1 MIDTWFKK
9 DLEKI
14 YASHSIV
21 VFTDE
26 SNEAGFL
33 LDVVKES
40 CTIYH
45 THNDMDELKAK
56 YEIEK
61 QADSLTRTLIY
72 TTNSKDKLKFI
83 REYCETN
90 GCIEIKYFEH
100 YIKKKVNEH
109 LNLNINL
116 PKDEL
121 ITAAKVSVG
130 KDQNYWMDLSHKG
143 ASEIFDLEK
152 ELLPFLDNPKNYLR
166 KYDESTQEIFFKR
179 VSELIGQPFVPKPA
193 QTLAK
198 EIVQCIMDGLRNNK
212 PNQTLLE
219 VYINWLDSI
228 TYRDSLND
236 YLKKYTLTEITDIYN
251 VHPLHPFR
259 KIDELWL
266 KDIGK
271 KMTDKSFLNNIL
283 PKITQRNSGKAARSL
298 EIGFWSYVKVLLEF
312 DEKNISQLNS
322 FQECVDF
329 YINHFY
335 KLDSAI
341 RKLYTEFITREEM
354 IEPIQQFYK
363 NLSTL
368 FLDKWFKYI
377 GEYKSNQTGKIAEI
391 LSENTSK
398 TAIVV
403 GDGVSLEFA
412 KDIIRNIPK
421 REYKLTEDYLFA
433 DLPTETAH
441 NMSQLYVQT
450 GKVMTTKMDREE
462 YLLKSNHD
470 KDIEFIDLENVN
482 ELTDKAH
489 FLICS
494 YKDPDKLGETFQQ
507 KALRYFDKVAETYSG
522 KIQQLLQNGYRNVY
536 LVTDHG
542 YTLTG
547 ILENSDK
554 IEVSLKGKHHKT
566 ERYILAEDK
575 QTFDSDLLVERKIQ
589 LDGFNYAY
597 FAKRTGPFK
606 TPGVYGYSHGGLTPQ
621 ETIIPYLKWS
631 QKDDSEDLL
640 KISVIN
646 KKELSDVTGDLFV
659 IKLKGTSNSSG
670 LFASGRKVVLLFF
683 AQDKKYNESDVI
695 TVAKDEEVK
704 KEYQFGNH
712 DLIEVKVLDAVTK
725 EILDGATIKQS
736 KARDLGGL

>member
-1 MIDTWFKK
+1 MIDNWIKQ
-9 DLEKI
+9 DLAKI
-14 YASHSIV
+14 YSAHRIAVIV
-21 VFTDE
+21 DE
-26 SNEAGFL
+26 SREASFL
-33 LDVVKES
+33 LNEIKDVM
-40 CTIYH
+40 IYQPH
-45 THNDMDELKAK
+45 TDIEELKVK
-56 YEIEK
+56 FDIEK
-61 QADSLTRTLIY
+61 ADDSERKLIY
-72 TTNSKDKLKFI
+72 TSRSKEKLKFI

-100 YIKKKVNEH
+100 YIKRKVNDN

-121 ITAAKVSVG
+121 ISAAKVSVG

-152 ELLPFLDNPKNYLR
+152 ELLPFLDNPKNHMR

-179 VSELIGQPFVPKPA
+179 VSGLIGQPYVSKPA

-198 EIVQCIMDGLRNNK
+198 EIVHFLLDGLRDNN

-219 VYINWLDSI
+219 VYNNWLDSI
-228 TYRDSLND
+228 SYRDSLIV
-236 YLKKYTLTEITDIYN
+236 YLKKYTLTEITDIYK

-266 KDIGK
+266 EDIGK
-271 KMTDKSFLNNIL
+271 RMTDKSFLNNIL
-283 PKITQRNSGKAARSL
+283 PKITLRNSGKAARRL

-341 RKLYTEFITREEM
+341 RKLYAEFITRKEL

-368 FLDKWFKYI
+368 FLDKWFKHI
-377 GEYKSNQTGKIAEI
+377 GEYRSNQTGKIAEI
-391 LSENTSK
+391 LNENTSK

-403 GDGVSLEFA
+403 GDGVSLEFS
-412 KDIIRNIPK
+412 KDIIKNIPK
-421 REYKLTEDYLFA
+421 RDYKLTDAYLFA

-441 NMSQLYVQT
+441 NMSKLYVQT
-450 GKVMTTKMDREE
+450 GKVMTTKIDREE
-462 YLLKSNHD
+462 YLLKSNPD

-507 KALRYFDKVAETYSG
+507 KALKYFDKVAETYSA

-536 LVTDHG
+536 LITDHG

-547 ILENSDK
+547 LLENSDK
-554 IEVSLKGKHHKT
+554 IEVSLKGKHYKT
-566 ERYILAEDK
+566 ERYVLAEDK
-575 QTFDSDLLVERKIQ
+575 QSFDSDLLIERKMQ
-589 LDGFNYAY
+589 VDGYNYGY
-597 FAKRTGPFK
+597 FAKRIGPFK

-631 QKDDSEDLL
+631 QMDDVEDLL
-640 KISVIN
+640 KISVAN
-646 KKELSDVTGDLFV
+646 KKELSDVTGNLFV

-670 LFASGRKVVLLFF
+670 LFSSGRKIILMFF
-683 AQDKKYNESDVI
+683 AQDKKYNESDII

-704 KEYQFGNH
+704 KEYQFGQH
-712 DLIEVKVLDAVTK
+712 DHIEVKVLDAVTK